1 MDPIFLVKRRRFLTR
16 EEEAEILMK
25 KASGKFT
32 DKELAQQYGV
42 CRETIVRV
50 KKRWS
55 PTMQA
60 AQVYA
65 QSKALEIQKKRVA
78 AIGQMSGPDK
88 YSASTDFL
96 ERLEVVKPKAVATKN
111 QGRQQVQII
120 VGGFDD
126 HDEAIPIRVVD
137 KPVVGNHRTFLG
149 KTLYM
154 LRFFT

>member
-55 PTMQA
+55 PTVQA

-65 QSKALEIQKKRVA
+65 RSADSPLYCRVWRGVKRLA
-78 AIGQMSGPDK
+78 
-88 YSASTDFL
+88 
-96 ERLEVVKPKAVATKN
+96 
-111 QGRQQVQII
+111 
-120 VGGFDD
+120 
-126 HDEAIPIRVVD
+126 
-137 KPVVGNHRTFLG
+137 
-149 KTLYM
+149 
-154 LRFFT
+154 

>member
-32 DKELAQQYGV
+32 DKELAEQHGV
-42 CRETIVRV
+42 CRETIVRL

-55 PTMQA
+55 PTVQA

-65 QSKALEIQKKRVA
+65 LSKALEVQKERIQSISTYEDA
-78 AIGQMSGPDK
+78 
-88 YSASTDFL
+88 TDFL
-96 ERLEVVKPKAVATKN
+96 ERLGVANPKPERSKN
-111 QGRQQVQII
+111 QGNQMQII

-126 HDEAIPIRVVD
+126 HDKAIPIPRSGPRGGEHD
-137 KPVVGNHRTFLG
+137 
-149 KTLYM
+149 
-154 LRFFT
+154 

>member
-25 KASGKFT
+25 KAAGKVT
-32 DKELAQQYGV
+32 DQELAQQYGV

-55 PTMQA
+55 PTVQA

-65 QSKALEIQKKRVA
+65 LSKALEVQKERRQAISEAEGKEKYEA
-78 AIGQMSGPDK
+78 A
-88 YSASTDFL
+88 TDFL

-111 QGRQQVQII
+111 QGSQQVQII

-126 HDEAIPIRVVD
+126 HDEAIPIPRSGPGGD
-137 KPVVGNHRTFLG
+137 END
-149 KTLYM
+149 
-154 LRFFT
+154 